1 MNILKENTFKMA
13 ISATLAIFIAE
24 SFGLKFGVTSGI
36 IAILSIQNT
45 KKEALL
51 VGAKRLLAATIAVLL
66 SYFLYM
72 LLGNTAIIFGLFL
85 LIYITITKELNI
97 EEGMVVGAVLSTHL
111 LVSSNID
118 LSWILNEEYLTLIG
132 IGVASLFN
140 LYMPSLEEK
149 FKEKREAIEIAYRE
163 IINDMAQSLVL
174 RAVPINEM
182 EKLRQVEK
190 DIEEARDIAYKIN
203 NNYLFKD
210 KLYYIDYIEM
220 RIKQLDSIKR
230 MKSHFSRFYMNY
242 EQTLI
247 MADFTKDVA
256 MNIYDGNDCI
266 ELLYKLK
273 KLRFSYRE
281 MELPK
286 TREEFEN
293 RAMLFQFLN
302 DLEDFL
308 TLKKDFKKMYKN

>member
-51 VGAKRLLAATIAVLL
+51 VGGKRLLAATIAVLL

-72 LLGNTAIIFGLFL
+72 LLGSTAIIFGLFL

-163 IINDMAQSLVL
+163 IINDMEQSLVL
-174 RAVPINEM
+174 KAVPINEM
-182 EKLRQVEK
+182 EKLKRVEK
-190 DIEEARDIAYKIN
+190 NIEEARDIAYKIN

-210 KLYYIDYIEM
+210 ELYYIDYIEM

-273 KLRFSYRE
+273 KLRFGYRN

-286 TREEFEN
+286 TRDEFEN

-308 TLKKDFKKMYKN
+308 TLKKDFRKMYKN

>member
-51 VGAKRLLAATIAVLL
+51 VGGKRLLAATIAVLL

-72 LLGNTAIIFGLFL
+72 LLGSTAIIFGLFL

-149 FKEKREAIEIAYRE
+149 FKEKREVIEVAYRE

-182 EKLRQVEK
+182 EKLKRVEK
-190 DIEEARDIAYKIN
+190 NIEEARDIAYKIN

-210 KLYYIDYIEM
+210 ELYYIDYIEM

-247 MADFTKDVA
+247 MSDFTKDVA

-273 KLRFSYRE
+273 KLRFGYRE

-286 TREEFEN
+286 TRDEFEN

-308 TLKKDFKKMYKN
+308 TLKKDFRKMYKN

>member
-1 MNILKENTFKMA
+1 
-13 ISATLAIFIAE
+13 
-24 SFGLKFGVTSGI
+24 
-36 IAILSIQNT
+36 
-45 KKEALL
+45 
-51 VGAKRLLAATIAVLL
+51 
-66 SYFLYM
+66 
-72 LLGNTAIIFGLFL
+72 
-85 LIYITITKELNI
+85 
-97 EEGMVVGAVLSTHL
+97 
-111 LVSSNID
+111 
-118 LSWILNEEYLTLIG
+118 
-132 IGVASLFN
+132 
-140 LYMPSLEEK
+140 
-149 FKEKREAIEIAYRE
+149 
-163 IINDMAQSLVL
+163 MAQSLVL

-182 EKLRQVEK
+182 EKLRRVEK

-203 NNYLFKD
+203 NNFLFKD
-210 KLYYIDYIEM
+210 ELYYIDYIEM

-273 KLRFSYRE
+273 KLRFSYRD

-286 TREEFEN
+286 TRDEFEN

-308 TLKKDFKKMYKN
+308 TLKKDFRKMYKN

>member
-51 VGAKRLLAATIAVLL
+51 VGGKRLIAATIAVVL

-72 LLGNTAIIFGLFL
+72 LLGNTALIFGIFL
-85 LIYITITKELNI
+85 LLYITITKELKI

-111 LVSSNID
+111 LVSTNID
-118 LSWILNEEYLTLIG
+118 LGWILNEEYLTLIG

-140 LYMPSLEEK
+140 LYMPSLEDK
-149 FKEKREAIEIAYRE
+149 FKEKRELIEIGYRE
-163 IINDMAQSLVL
+163 IINDMAQSLIL
-174 RAVPINEM
+174 KAVPINEM
-182 EKLRQVEK
+182 EKLRK
-190 DIEEARDIAYKIN
+190 IEGHIDEARDLAYKIN
-203 NNYLFKD
+203 NNYLFKEE
-210 KLYYIDYIEM
+210 LYYIDYIEM
-220 RIKQLDSIKR
+220 RIKQLDTIKR
-230 MKSHFSRFYMNY
+230 MKSHFSRFYMAY

-256 MNIYDGNDCI
+256 MNIYDGNDCFA
-266 ELLYKLK
+266 LLYKLK
-273 KLRFSYRE
+273 KLRFGYRN
-281 MELPK
+281 MQLPK
-286 TREEFEN
+286 TRDEFEN

-308 TLKKDFKKMYKN
+308 TLKKDFKKIYKN

>member
-13 ISATLAIFIAE
+13 ISATIAIFIAE

-51 VGAKRLLAATIAVLL
+51 VGGKRLLAATIAVLL

-111 LVSSNID
+111 LVSSNIN

-149 FKEKREAIEIAYRE
+149 FKEKRESIEIAYRE

-182 EKLRQVEK
+182 EKLRRVEK

-203 NNYLFKD
+203 NNFLFKD
-210 KLYYIDYIEM
+210 ELYYIDYIEM

-273 KLRFSYRE
+273 KLRFSYRD

-286 TREEFEN
+286 TRDEFEN

-308 TLKKDFKKMYKN
+308 TLKKDFRKMYKN